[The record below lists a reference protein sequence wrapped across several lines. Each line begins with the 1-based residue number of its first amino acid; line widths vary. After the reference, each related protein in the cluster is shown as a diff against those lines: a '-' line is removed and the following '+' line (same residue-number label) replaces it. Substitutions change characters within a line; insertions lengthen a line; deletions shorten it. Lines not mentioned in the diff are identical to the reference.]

1 MASEARMMS
10 LLAKREQQ
18 LLQWVAELS
27 AAVAAP
33 APAPIPAPVTPAPA
47 PARQK
52 RDMPGSGDGRAV
64 PSRKRQRITRR
75 FSGDYSTL

>member
-1 MASEARMMS
+1 MATEARMMS
-10 LLAKREQQ
+10 LAAKREQQ
-18 LLQWVAELS
+18 LLQWIAELS
-27 AAVAAP
+27 ATVAAP
-33 APAPIPAPVTPAPA
+33 APVTPAPIPAPA

-75 FSGDYSTL
+75 FSGDYSTF